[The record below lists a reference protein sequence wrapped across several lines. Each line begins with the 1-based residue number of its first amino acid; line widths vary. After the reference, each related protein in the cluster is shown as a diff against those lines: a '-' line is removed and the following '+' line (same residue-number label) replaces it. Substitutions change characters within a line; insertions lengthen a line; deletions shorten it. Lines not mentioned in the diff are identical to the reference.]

1 MEALLRLTAMEV
13 RLFFREKETVFWT
26 FLFPVLIIWLF
37 GSMFGEQ
44 KFNGRG
50 FAEMYIPAWIGANL
64 LSTALFG
71 VGTILTQ
78 YREQGVLRRLRAT
91 PVRPVTVMTA
101 HLLQGALVFLISAL
115 ILVGF
120 GMAVYDLRL
129 PLYPGSFLAAVG
141 LAVFALYPFAI
152 FATSF
157 AKDNRSSAAISSVLL
172 NVMLFLSG
180 ATFPLEMMPE
190 FIRQVAK
197 ILPLYYVVDL
207 FQATWNGSP
216 LWENTGSVGVLAG
229 IAVVFTYL
237 AVRFFRWT
245 SREM

>member
-1 MEALLRLTAMEV
+1 MTFMEI

-37 GSMFGEQ
+37 GSMFGDQTIDGQNFGET
-44 KFNGRG
+44 
-50 FAEMYIPAWIGANL
+50 YIPAWIGVNL
-64 LSTALFG
+64 LTTALFG

-91 PVRPVTVMTA
+91 PIRPVTVLTA
-101 HLLQGALVFLISAL
+101 HLLQGALTFLIGAL

-120 GMAVYDLRL
+120 GMAVYNLRL
-129 PLYPGSFLAAVG
+129 PQYPGSCMIAVG
-141 LAVFALYPFAI
+141 LAVFALYLFAI

-157 AKDNRSSAAISSVLL
+157 AKDNRTSAAISSVLL

-190 FIRQVAK
+190 FIRQVSK

-207 FQATWNGSP
+207 FQETWNRSP
-216 LWENTGSVGVLAG
+216 LWENTGSAGVLVG
-229 IAVVFTYL
+229 IAVVFTCL
-237 AVRFFRWT
+237 ASHFFRWT
-245 SREM
+245 SREP